1 MSRKKADTKVS
12 KRNDAVESLEGEN
25 QNGSRL
31 SSVTAAIRLLKQFS
45 AQDVELGISAL
56 ARNLDVSKSTAHRLA
71 STLLAEGLLEQDPVT
86 ERYKLGLGIFTLG
99 ALVRQRLSVSAEAKG
114 LITELRDE
122 IKENVALAVLSG
134 SQVTF
139 VYDLES
145 PLPVRVS
152 SRFGFSKSALGCAEG
167 IAMLANQPHEVLAA
181 AFDRA
186 GEPMLMNRR
195 EALMEE
201 IEHAR
206 RHGFVVESDSAGAG
220 AIYIAA
226 PIRDAT
232 GAVIA
237 AVGVAGPSQRIT
249 TRRLKT
255 LAPKVIDTADAVSRR
270 LGFLAPS
277 SHSA

>member
-1 MSRKKADTKVS
+1 MSRKRADTKVA
-12 KRNDAVESLEGEN
+12 KREDAVESLEGDS
-25 QNGSRL
+25 QSGSRL

-45 AQDVELGISAL
+45 AQDVELGISTL
-56 ARNLDVSKSTAHRLA
+56 ARSLDVSKSTAHRLA

-86 ERYKLGLGIFTLG
+86 ERYKLGLGVFTLG
-99 ALVRQRLSVSAEAKG
+99 ALVRQRLSVSVEAKG
-114 LITELRDE
+114 LITELRDD

-145 PLPVRVS
+145 PQPVRVS
-152 SRFGFSKSALGCAEG
+152 SRFGFSKPALGCAEG
-167 IAMLANQPHEVLAA
+167 IAMLAAQSNEMLEAALRGFGQPVPM
-181 AFDRA
+181 DRHQ
-186 GEPMLMNRR
+186 
-195 EALMEE
+195 ALMEE
-201 IEHAR
+201 IKHAR
-206 RHGFVVESDSAGAG
+206 RHGFVVESDNAAAGAT
-220 AIYIAA
+220 YIAA
-226 PIRDAT
+226 PIRDAAGT
-232 GAVIA
+232 VIA
-237 AVGVAGPSQRIT
+237 AVGVAAPSQRIT